1 MEEQLGFVADI
12 NSKPMEDGLNRIE
25 ERVESTAKA
34 VEKSGMS
41 VDDFAKHMQGVLS
54 SFEKLTQA
62 VDRNTKAQE
71 QVAEAGKKAADAEKQ
86 GADKATDAIQKTDK
100 ATQGLGGS
108 LKKTGDEGAAGFDKL
123 QKAAAGFFTLAAAKE
138 FGQKVF
144 EVRSEIQSLQTSFE
158 TLVGNKP
165 QAEELFNSIKDFA
178 THTPMQLKDLAS
190 AAQTMMSFNIPVEQI
205 MENLK
210 ALGDVSMGDA
220 QKFQSLSL
228 SFSQMSA
235 TGKLMGQDLLQM
247 INAGFNP
254 LATIS
259 EKTGK
264 SIEKL
269 KDEMSKG
276 AISADMVRQAFIDA
290 TSEGGKFYG
299 MLEAQSKTLGG
310 AYSNLQ
316 GAISDMFNSI
326 GEQTEGIM
334 SGAINAA
341 TVLVQNYEKVGKAI
355 IWLIST
361 YGAYKAA
368 VMVNIALER
377 AQAFN
382 RLASAKGLTAMQ
394 LATTILTEKTKA
406 LNAVLMKNPYI
417 LVATA
422 VMSVVSAFVLFNKK
436 TDDAAAKAKELQDE
450 LKSQDHELGE
460 NRASLQRL
468 QTEWNS
474 LTNDKEKK
482 KWIQENKEEFHNL
495 GLEIDTVQEAENA
508 FVSNSG
514 AIIQAMELRA
524 KAAAYAAMATRRYQE
539 ALANKEAGKDRRK
552 NPTFGDKVSGV
563 FGVGW
568 DFDFSKSISREANKA
583 ANQFFSAATIA
594 EREADD
600 YLKEQKKLEQEAS
613 KLVESAKIK
622 TSKATETV
630 KNKGKNGK
638 AGSGNSTNNTSREQA
653 AAIQEELRY
662 QEELAKIQQEAAD
675 ARRDAKIA
683 AIENDGE
690 RERAEQDEQ
699 HKRNIRQIE
708 QQADEMKK
716 AVYEHNKKV
725 WENAHKDSPYELTE
739 EGGKG
744 WQGIQLSDEQGN
756 IIKARMEKE
765 NAEYS
770 RMVEKRIKDEEAAN
784 KEAINTY
791 LKEYG
796 TYQQKREAIYAEAND
811 QICALEEQL
820 GKATTEE
827 EKSAIEARINT
838 VKAGTK
844 KELDDLDQEIMDKS
858 ELWSKFFSDFSNR
871 SSASIRNIMADISD
885 LIDYM
890 NGVEGAKIPDI
901 FADSESTVKAIND
914 AMADPSARKKFT
926 DGLQNQWKIF
936 KKMVDESNPFKLIAQ
951 GFKDDDPESLAKGFQ
966 GVAQAIGEVKNIMSD
981 LGVEADSTVGKVTST
996 IGDAASYAAQGAQ
1009 IGGVWGAAAGAA
1021 LGIAKGLV
1029 GALGADYSDYQT
1041 LVEEYGKL
1049 IDVWDELIDKK
1060 SEYINMSWGE
1070 ESIRAGE
1077 EAVALVNKQT
1087 EAYKELGRARLN
1099 AGASAGSHSIGV
1111 RTRTSMSDADWMAVA
1126 ASLGRTTA
1134 DWAGLGGRLEGL
1146 FDLSAEQLEKL
1157 KEDAPAFWAKLD
1169 EETRNYLQG
1178 IIDGATKIESM
1189 QQQVKEQITGT
1200 SFDGV
1205 FDSFLS
1211 QLNDL
1216 ADGSEEVFGNVTDN
1230 FQKMMN
1236 SFVVNNMI
1244 GNKLK
1249 ADLTDWYNR
1258 WYEAYNGDKAI
1269 DADEVARLREE
1280 YDALFKGA
1288 ASQVEALREQG
1299 LIAAVGTEQAQEA
1312 KEYFTS
1318 LRDSWLSTLTDMT
1331 ADGKSWAAEITRVMV
1346 EDLINTQVL
1355 DEGFQSWMDDWK
1367 ARYKEAVESG
1377 NTEAMNALRDEMT
1390 AMREELAEKSKDIMD
1405 ATGYSDLVKEAE
1417 EVKDAFSD
1425 IRSSWLSALTNMD
1438 MDAEKW
1444 AESIRRTMVEKLIEK
1459 SIVDGALGGKITQWE
1474 NDLNA
1479 LFASGASEDEISARM
1494 EEIARQMDGDFAG
1507 AAESAK
1513 KLYEAFNLL
1522 EDEVVSD
1529 TTFKDMS
1536 GDFQNALMNLD
1547 GTAEDWA
1554 ETVGRKMAQ
1563 KMIGQMVST
1572 TMIQPYLDQ
1581 LQGAFDAAMSVEG
1594 ATIESVLAQLAPQI
1608 DAAKQ
1613 AFEEAQPVAQ
1623 RIMEA
1628 FGITQKGEEPEM
1640 PFADLRSTF
1649 VSSLM
1654 DMEADSEKFGK
1665 EIGRTL
1671 TEQMIDQMLKDQ
1683 FQDELDKLN
1692 SRWAE
1697 ALENGDSAAIERI
1710 REQLVELRQRAEE
1723 AVQPLLD
1730 DLKEIAAEETPL
1742 HGFRSNF
1749 LSQLTDMES
1758 DTKDFAA
1765 EINQILTEAFIDKF
1779 VLGDAFDERL
1789 AEWEK
1794 EYSKLMGDPEMSA
1807 EARAKALKQLGEN
1820 IAAESETMKE
1830 QARAIQ
1836 EMFGTAEYGDQ
1847 QATVNMADK
1856 ATYDQF
1862 EMYLGIAT
1870 AQQIT
1875 GEQQLGVTQQILYTL
1890 QAMSGITSPMGGMSE
1905 EMRNMWL
1912 ISNQYLLDIKQS
1924 NREILNSFGL
1934 KLDSI
1939 NVKLSKL

>member
-1 MEEQLGFVADI
+1 MQDANKVA
-12 NSKPMEDGLNRIE
+12 
-25 ERVESTAKA
+25 ESTPPP
-34 VEKSGMS
+34 
-41 VDDFAKHMQGVLS
+41 
-54 SFEKLTQA
+54 
-62 VDRNTKAQE
+62 
-71 QVAEAGKKAADAEKQ
+71 
-86 GADKATDAIQKTDK
+86 
-100 ATQGLGGS
+100 
-108 LKKTGDEGAAGFDKL
+108 
-123 QKAAAGFFTLAAAKE
+123 
-138 FGQKVF
+138 
-144 EVRSEIQSLQTSFE
+144 
-158 TLVGNKP
+158 VGN
-165 QAEELFNSIKDFA
+165 
-178 THTPMQLKDLAS
+178 
-190 AAQTMMSFNIPVEQI
+190 
-205 MENLK
+205 
-210 ALGDVSMGDA
+210 
-220 QKFQSLSL
+220 
-228 SFSQMSA
+228 
-235 TGKLMGQDLLQM
+235 
-247 INAGFNP
+247 
-254 LATIS
+254 
-259 EKTGK
+259 
-264 SIEKL
+264 
-269 KDEMSKG
+269 
-276 AISADMVRQAFIDA
+276 
-290 TSEGGKFYG
+290 GGKG
-299 MLEAQSKTLGG
+299 STKGG
-310 AYSNLQ
+310 
-316 GAISDMFNSI
+316 
-326 GEQTEGIM
+326 
-334 SGAINAA
+334 
-341 TVLVQNYEKVGKAI
+341 K
-355 IWLIST
+355 
-361 YGAYKAA
+361 
-368 VMVNIALER
+368 
-377 AQAFN
+377 
-382 RLASAKGLTAMQ
+382 
-394 LATTILTEKTKA
+394 
-406 LNAVLMKNPYI
+406 
-417 LVATA
+417 
-422 VMSVVSAFVLFNKK
+422 
-436 TDDAAAKAKELQDE
+436 DDA
-450 LKSQDHELGE
+450 
-460 NRASLQRL
+460 
-468 QTEWNS
+468 
-474 LTNDKEKK
+474 
-482 KWIQENKEEFHNL
+482 
-495 GLEIDTVQEAENA
+495 
-508 FVSNSG
+508 
-514 AIIQAMELRA
+514 
-524 KAAAYAAMATRRYQE
+524 
-539 ALANKEAGKDRRK
+539 KD
-552 NPTFGDKVSGV
+552 
-563 FGVGW
+563 
-568 DFDFSKSISREANKA
+568 
-583 ANQFFSAATIA
+583 
-594 EREADD
+594 
-600 YLKEQKKLEQEAS
+600 
-613 KLVESAKIK
+613 
-622 TSKATETV
+622 
-630 KNKGKNGK
+630 
-638 AGSGNSTNNTSREQA
+638 A
-653 AAIQEELRY
+653 AAIQEERRY

-675 ARRDAKIA
+675 ARRDAEIA

-739 EGGKG
+739 EGGNG
-744 WQGIQLSDEQGN
+744 WQGIQLSAEQSN

-811 QICALEEQL
+811 KICALEEQL
-820 GKATTEE
+820 GKATTDE
-827 EKSAIEARINT
+827 EKAAIEARINT

-844 KELDDLDQEIMDKS
+844 KELDGLDQEIMDKS

-871 SSASIRNIMADISD
+871 SSASIRNIMGDIND

-914 AMADPSARKKFT
+914 AMSDPSSRKKFI
-926 DGLQNQWKIF
+926 DGLKNQWQIF
-936 KKMVDESNPFKLIAQ
+936 KKMVDENNPFKLIAQ
-951 GFKDDDPESLAKGFQ
+951 GFEKDDPESLAKGFQ

-981 LGVEADSTVGKVTST
+981 LGVEADSTIGKVTST

-1111 RTRTSMSDADWMAVA
+1111 RTRTSMTDDDWRAVA
-1126 ASLGRTTA
+1126 ASLGRSTE

-1146 FDLSAEQLEKL
+1146 FDLTAEQLEKL

-1178 IIDGATKIESM
+1178 IIDGATKIEAL

-1211 QLNDL
+1211 SLNDL
-1216 ADGSEEVFGNVTDN
+1216 ADGSEEAFGNVSDN

-1249 ADLTDWYNR
+1249 ADLEDWYNR

-1269 DADEVARLREE
+1269 DADELARLREE

-1288 ASQVEALREQG
+1288 ADQVEALREQG
-1299 LIAAVGTEQAQEA
+1299 LIAAVGTEQAQET
-1312 KEYFTS
+1312 KRYFEN

-1331 ADGKSWAAEITRVMV
+1331 ADGKSWATEITRVMV

-1355 DEGFQSWMDDWK
+1355 DDEFQAWMDDWK
-1367 ARYKEAVESG
+1367 LRYKEAVESG

-1405 ATGYSDLVKEAE
+1405 ATGYSDLVKESE

-1425 IRSSWLSALTNMD
+1425 MRSSWLSALTDMN

-1563 KMIGQMVST
+1563 KIIEQMVVAKQ
-1572 TMIQPYLDQ
+1572 IQPLLDQ

-1628 FGITQKGEEPEM
+1628 FGITQKGEEPEL
-1640 PFADLRSTF
+1640 PFSDLRSTF

-1654 DMEADSEKFGK
+1654 DLESDAEKFGK

-1671 TEQMIDQMLKDQ
+1671 TEQMIDQVLKDQ
-1683 FQDELDKLN
+1683 FQGELDDLNKKL
-1692 SRWAE
+1692 SE
-1697 ALENGDSAAIERI
+1697 ALQNDDSAAIERI
-1710 REQLVELRQRAEE
+1710 REQLIDLRQRAEE
-1723 AVQPLLD
+1723 AVRPLLD
-1730 DLKEIAAEETPL
+1730 DLKELGKEAEETPL

-1749 LSQLTDMES
+1749 LSQLTDIQSKTE
-1758 DTKDFAA
+1758 DFAKN
-1765 EINQILTEAFIDKF
+1765 INQILTEAFIDKF

-1794 EYSKLMGDPEMSA
+1794 EYSKLMGDPELSA
-1807 EARAKALKQLGEN
+1807 EQRAKALKELGDS
-1820 IAAESETMKE
+1820 IAAESEGMKE
-1830 QARAIQ
+1830 QARNIQ
-1836 EMFGTAEYGDQ
+1836 ELFGTAEYGDQ
-1847 QATVNMADK
+1847 EAHVNMADK

-1862 EMYLGIAT
+1862 EMYLGITT

-1875 GEQQLGVTQQILYTL
+1875 GEQQLSVQQQILSTL
-1890 QAMSGITSPMGGMSE
+1890 QAMSGITNPTGGMSE

-1912 ISNQYLLDIKQS
+1912 ASNQYLLDIKQS
-1924 NREILNSFGL
+1924 NREILNSFGT

-1939 NVKLSKL
+1939 NIKLSKL